1 MQLLGTPIADRMK
14 AELTQRVRENDFAKK
29 YIAIIYTGDNPASA
43 TYVRMKQQFAR
54 EIGLDLRIFGQ
65 DPKIESYEDLMDLVV
80 ELAYD
85 DHCIGM
91 MPQLPLTPELR
102 PHMMELFDA
111 IPIYKDIDGL
121 GSGFMGAY
129 MTEQIDFLGA
139 TPQAVLT
146 LLDEYG
152 YGDLQGKKVAIIW
165 QSNLIGKP
173 LALAAMRRDATVMTF
188 NSHSDREW
196 MRQSCLQWDIII
208 SCTGA
213 IHLIDE
219 TFVRDDQSQ
228 VMIDVGRGKKDGKSV
243 GDMTLDTIA
252 PKVAAYTPIPWGVWP
267 LTIANLLMNAKRLY
281 HKYQ

>member
-1 MQLLGTPIADRMK
+1 MTLQLLGTPIADRMK
-14 AELTQRVRENDFAKK
+14 AELMTRVRENDFSSS
-29 YIAIIYTGDNPASA
+29 YVAIIYVGDNPASA

-65 DPKIESYEDLMDLVV
+65 DPKIETYEDLMDLVV

-91 MPQLPLTPELR
+91 MPQLPLPPELR

-111 IPIYKDIDGL
+111 IPVYKDIDGL

-152 YGDLQGKKVAIIW
+152 YGDLQGKKVAII
-165 QSNLIGKP
+165 
-173 LALAAMRRDATVMTF
+173 
-188 NSHSDREW
+188 
-196 MRQSCLQWDIII
+196 
-208 SCTGA
+208 
-213 IHLIDE
+213 
-219 TFVRDDQSQ
+219 
-228 VMIDVGRGKKDGKSV
+228 
-243 GDMTLDTIA
+243 
-252 PKVAAYTPIPWGVWP
+252 
-267 LTIANLLMNAKRLY
+267 
-281 HKYQ
+281 